1 MIFYVLIA
9 QNACRDKKTVLARI
23 VERFVF
29 LHGMLLYLLT
39 KGLFIMTKL
48 KKASL
53 FSTAVA
59 FCTLLLSN
67 TPMSAQASDKFITVG
82 TGGVTGV
89 YYPTGGAIC
98 RLVNRGRKGHGI
110 RCSVESTGGS
120 VYNLNALR
128 QGGLDLAI
136 AQSDW
141 QYNAYRGTDIQP
153 FVDQGPF
160 KDLRSVFSLH
170 TEAFTVIVR
179 ADSAIKKLDDLVGKK
194 VNIGNSG
201 SGNRATMEVVMK
213 AKGWSRETFKV
224 ASELKGSEQPQAL
237 CEGKIDAMIYNAGH
251 PNGAVQEVA
260 TSCDVRILSVTD
272 PEIDKLL
279 KDNSYYAYTTIPK
292 GMYAGNSTDV
302 KTFGVK
308 ATLVSTAKVSD
319 EIVYQV
325 VKAVFDNF
333 ENFKTLHPVF
343 ANLDPKNMVNE
354 GNTAP
359 LHKGAERYFR
369 EKGLLN

>member
-1 MIFYVLIA
+1 MTQF
-9 QNACRDKKTVLARI
+9 KTLASRKLSI
-23 VERFVF
+23 
-29 LHGMLLYLLT
+29 YLST
-39 KGLFIMTKL
+39 KGFFIMKKL
-48 KKASL
+48 KKAGVV
-53 FSTAVA
+53 STVAA
-59 FCTLLLSN
+59 FCALLVSGS
-67 TPMSAQASDKFITVG
+67 PVDAQASDKFITVG

-98 RLVNRGRKGHGI
+98 RLVNRGRKDHGI

-120 VYNLNALR
+120 VYNLGALR

-141 QYNAYRGTDIQP
+141 QYNAFKGTDIQP
-153 FVDQGPF
+153 FIDQGAF
-160 KDLRSVFSLH
+160 ADLRSVFSLH

-179 ADSAIKKLDDLVGKK
+179 ADSGIKKLDDLPGKR
-194 VNIGNSG
+194 VNIGNTG

-213 AKGWSRETFKV
+213 AKHWTRETFKV

-237 CEGKIDAMIYNAGH
+237 CDNKIDAMIYNAGH

-260 TSCDVRILSVTD
+260 TSCDIRIISVD
-272 PEIDKLL
+272 GPEIDKLL
-279 KDNSYYAYTTIPK
+279 KENSYYAYTTIPK
-292 GMYAGNSTDV
+292 GMYAGNPNDI

-325 VKAVFDNF
+325 VKSVFDNF

-343 ANLDPKNMVNE
+343 ANLDPKKMVNE
-354 GNTAP
+354 GNHRH
-359 LHKGAERYFR
+359 LHKGAERYFK